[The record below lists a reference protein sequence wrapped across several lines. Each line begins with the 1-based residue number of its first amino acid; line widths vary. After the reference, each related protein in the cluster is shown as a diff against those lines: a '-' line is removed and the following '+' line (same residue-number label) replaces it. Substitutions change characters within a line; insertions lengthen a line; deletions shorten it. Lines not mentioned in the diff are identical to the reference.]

1 MKLKFQKKLLLK
13 DVVQLLKI
21 SSKSFNPFYATSLYL
36 YPMKTSEKLKFSDFL
51 GGKETGGMKWVNE
64 DSRFKKAACMQAQ
77 NATTDV
83 LKQNLLWFLKNY
95 NQLYLVLTIAYEG
108 FTNSF
113 STKAFVERLSIM
125 PWKKDSWF
133 DFIKTRWILRSTFLI
148 ESSILNHIN
157 QCFNFSNKSVGISD
171 VFRT

>member
-64 DSRFKKAACMQAQ
+64 DSRFKKAAC
-77 NATTDV
+77 T
-83 LKQNLLWFLKNY
+83 LLLM
-95 NQLYLVLTIAYEG
+95 
-108 FTNSF
+108 S
-113 STKAFVERLSIM
+113 S
-125 PWKKDSWF
+125 KKIFF
-133 DFIKTRWILRSTFLI
+133 DFWKIT
-148 ESSILNHIN
+148 IN
-157 QCFNFSNKSVGISD
+157 YIWFWQLLMKVSQI
-171 VFRT
+171 VFQLKLSLKDFP